1 MWLKRSWNNYV
12 AKKACPNPML
22 LTPCSRQNDPKC
34 QSVPACRSNLQAQ
47 RLRVSSEEVVFSTA
61 SFTFVKRLLHPDT
74 RGKLQRS
81 VLFKPRYWWRLNKHW
96 RPVTTSSF
104 IGMWCYSDCCARLQ
118 GKKCKLPWW
127 NTFSS
132 AGGRA
137 WEELRLQ
144 VGGAGFHLSHIY
156 GVYIWRLW
164 YLQWQRYA
172 VPPERHSGIVVL
184 KFTSSSLLWGG

>member
-144 VGGAGFHLSHIY
+144 VEGGQDSICHIFMAFIY
-156 GVYIWRLW
+156 GVYGIFSDNDMQCLR
-164 YLQWQRYA
+164 R
-172 VPPERHSGIVVL
+172 GIVA
-184 KFTSSSLLWGG
+184 